1 MKGINSKS
9 GNEAKPVAV
18 VTGAAQGIGR
28 AIAIELSR
36 QGYDIAAIDVAWPDE
51 GAAELRQS
59 LEEEMPGHGGQLIP
73 LHGDIANLDVQDKL
87 VESIL
92 KSLGRIDLL
101 VNNAGV
107 APLQRCDILEM
118 TPQSFDRV
126 VAVNL
131 RGAFFFA
138 QRVANWM
145 LRGRGALALRR
156 PCIIFITSVSAAA
169 SSVNRAEYCISKSGL
184 SMAARLFADRLAS
197 EGIPVFEVRPGIILT
212 SMTLPVKEKYDRL
225 IGEGL
230 VPQKRW
236 GYPEDVAKAVG
247 ALAGGAFA
255 FSTGA
260 VIEVSGGMNI
270 RRL

>member
-1 MKGINSKS
+1 MKEIDSIS
-9 GNEAKPVAV
+9 GRDARPVAV

-36 QGYDIAAIDVAWPDE
+36 QGYDIAAIDVAWAD
-51 GAAELRQS
+51 GGSAELRQN
-59 LEEEMPGHGGQLIP
+59 LAKEMPGHGGHVIA
-73 LHGDIANLDVQDKL
+73 LHGDIADLDVQDQL
-87 VESIL
+87 VASII
-92 KSLGRIDLL
+92 KNLGRIDLL

-118 TPQSFDRV
+118 TSQSFDRV
-126 VAVNL
+126 LAVNL

-145 LRGRGALALRR
+145 RRGRGALALYR
-156 PCIIFITSVSAAA
+156 PCIIFITSVSAET

-184 SMAARLFADRLAS
+184 SMAAKLFADRLAG

-212 SMTLPVKEKYDRL
+212 SMTAPVKEKYDRL

-236 GYPEDVAKAVG
+236 GYPEDVAKAVA